1 LRIHLGGHSSDNARF
16 ILNCIQDFEV
26 ILMAIKT
33 MILEKNEESYLEGFA
48 SYYED
53 DDYVF
58 SSLIPVG

>member
-1 LRIHLGGHSSDNARF
+1 
-16 ILNCIQDFEV
+16 
-26 ILMAIKT
+26 MAIKT